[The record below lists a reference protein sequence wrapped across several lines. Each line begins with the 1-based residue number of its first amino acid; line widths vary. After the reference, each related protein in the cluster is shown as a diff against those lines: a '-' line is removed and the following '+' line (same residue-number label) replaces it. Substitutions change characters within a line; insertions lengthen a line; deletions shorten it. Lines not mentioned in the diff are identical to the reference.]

1 MASDSQIW
9 PQIGVACIP
18 NELYI
23 ACVNEFANI
32 KECSPMCCM
41 HSDVVWCLNQ
51 SDEGKEGSGAVRRYL
66 TEK

>member
-1 MASDSQIW
+1 MATVK
-9 PQIGVACIP
+9 IGVACLP

-41 HSDVVWCLNQ
+41 CLNLP
-51 SDEGKEGSGAVRRYL
+51 DDNHVGEEHEIFYL
-66 TEK
+66 